1 MKSCI
6 PTIVSAIVVALYLQ
20 VASGEPP
27 REPAPAHSPESK
39 SSPEATG
46 SDVLQVSSWGEEVQG
61 LQCRIHIPRSV
72 EQGLPLPV
80 TVDFRKG
87 GEHPFPLGEEGYI
100 QVFDHS
106 FSLIL
111 SRDGTKLDHILD
123 SDNYK
128 SGMPVNW
135 SPYCKHYTRQIKRQ
149 GMAPVQHRFHL
160 AKLGERLLPGTYTC
174 RLRFHAPDLSRDCDK
189 GWEDGKPDPLYWG
202 GELISHPVRL
212 EVLAEKLKTKEFLLP
227 KRLRL
232 FRQSFPTSK
241 PYLVV
246 NYTEEDAERLEFR
259 VRNGHYV
266 GTRRSNSKDDVR
278 LSWGLSGGPPRPN
291 APNAVVQLHGY
302 KGGPID
308 LSVEMELFETCE
320 STGHF
325 WSPGNCGYKT
335 LWKRTF
341 KVEYTE
347 LEAQAIL
354 SAGE

>member
-6 PTIVSAIVVALYLQ
+6 PTTVSAIVVALYSQ
-20 VASGEPP
+20 VACGEPP

-46 SDVLQVSSWGEEVQG
+46 SDVLQISSWGEEVRG

-72 EQGLPLPV
+72 EQGLSLPV

-87 GEHPFPLGEEGYI
+87 GEHPFPLGETGYI
-100 QVFDHS
+100 QVFDHY

-111 SRDGTKLDHILD
+111 SRDGSKPDHILD

-128 SGMPVNW
+128 SGMPVIW
-135 SPYCKHYTRQIKRQ
+135 SPYGKHYTRQIKRP

-174 RLRFHAPDLSRDCDK
+174 RLRFQAPDAPRDCAK
-189 GWEDGKPDPLYWG
+189 EWEDGKADPRYWG

-212 EVLAEKLKTKEFLLP
+212 EVLAEKPKTKEFLLP

-232 FRQSFPTSK
+232 LRQSFPTSK

-246 NYTEEDAERLEFR
+246 HFTEEDAERFEFR

-266 GTRRSNSKDDVR
+266 GTATSVSKDDVPI
-278 LSWGLSGGPPRPN
+278 SWGMSGGPPHPG
-291 APNAVVQLHGY
+291 ASSATVQLHTY
-302 KGGPID
+302 QGGPIKRT
-308 LSVEMELFETCE
+308 VEMELFETCE

-325 WSPGNCGYKT
+325 WSPANCGYKT

-341 KVEYTE
+341 KVEYTA
-347 LEAQAIL
+347 LEAEAIL
-354 SAGE
+354 KGTD